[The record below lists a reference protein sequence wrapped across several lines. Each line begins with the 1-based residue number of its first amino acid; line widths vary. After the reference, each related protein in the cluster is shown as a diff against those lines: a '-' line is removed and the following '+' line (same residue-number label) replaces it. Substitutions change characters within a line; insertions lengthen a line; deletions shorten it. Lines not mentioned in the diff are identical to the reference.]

1 MSLVCVEPE
10 PLFRARFASVG
21 EKTWPVQKR
30 PELRSVQVEGVLG
43 CHCCETAP
51 PEHHGDILDLA
62 LLCGIQAAARI
73 TGKRWCQRAL
83 TRSWKVAMETCI
95 SWLKRIGRRTVKECL
110 THRDSEE
117 LRGRIGYRKYRHE
130 S

>member
-62 LLCGIQAAARI
+62 LLHGIQAAARI
-73 TGKRWCQRAL
+73 TGKRWCQHAL
-83 TRSWKVAMETCI
+83 KGSWKVVMETCI
-95 SWLKRIGRRTVKECL
+95 SCLKRIGRRTVEGVP
-110 THRDSEE
+110 HSQRQ
-117 LRGRIGYRKYRHE
+117 
-130 S
+130 